1 MTLAAAILLSATL
14 LGGLALILVGVRR
27 WRAGRDMTEDGE
39 AEALLGSPDPAVVL
53 TERLEALLTV
63 HERRIIEAVDGLR
76 DHLGDLKSDVEW
88 LAGERMIEQ
97 AIQLARQGSDPDD
110 IGRELGLSRDTAA
123 TIALFRKH

>member
-1 MTLAAAILLSATL
+1 MTLAAAIFLAMTL
-14 LGGLALILVGVRR
+14 LGGCVLILVGLWR
-27 WRAGRDMTEDGE
+27 WRAERAAIRASE
-39 AEALLGSPDPAVVL
+39 AEALLGTPDPAQL
-53 TERLEALLTV
+53 LADRLEALLNG

-97 AIQLARQGSDPDD
+97 AIQLARQGSDPDE
-110 IGRELGLSRDTAA
+110 IGRELGLPRDTAA

>member
-1 MTLAAAILLSATL
+1 MTLAAAIFLATTL
-14 LGGLALILVGVRR
+14 LGGFVLILVGVWR
-27 WRAGRDMTEDGE
+27 WRAERAAIRESE
-39 AEALLGSPDPAVVL
+39 AEALLGSPDPAVL
-53 TERLEALLTV
+53 LAERLEVLLTG

-97 AIQLARQGSDPDD
+97 AIQMARQGSDPED
-110 IGRELGLSRDTAA
+110 IGHELGMSRDAAA